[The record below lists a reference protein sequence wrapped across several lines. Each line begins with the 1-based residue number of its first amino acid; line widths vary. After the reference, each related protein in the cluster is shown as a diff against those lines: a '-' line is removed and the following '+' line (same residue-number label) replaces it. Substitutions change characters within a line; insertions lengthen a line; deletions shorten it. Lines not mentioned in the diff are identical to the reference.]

1 MKKFAVGVMVG
12 FLASCG
18 LAFASASLGHN
29 GMFWNKLST
38 QAKDG
43 YVNGYSD
50 AMKVSVGQLDSL
62 QIAADMFHWK
72 GAHKII
78 KQLSREL
85 SMADLSPNQAV
96 SRLNS
101 LYSNPKY
108 SELDLGQALQLLTLR
123 ANETAL
129 PAERESRRK

>member
-1 MKKFAVGVMVG
+1 MKKFVAGVMLG
-12 FLASCG
+12 FLASWTV
-18 LAFASASLGHN
+18 AFAAASVGHN
-29 GMFWNKLST
+29 GMFWNKLSSP
-38 QAKDG
+38 AKDG

-85 SMADLSPNQAV
+85 SMADLTPEQAV

-101 LYSNPKY
+101 LYSNQKY

-123 ANETAL
+123 ASETGLRAG
-129 PAERESRRK
+129 ANSGKK

>member
-1 MKKFAVGVMVG
+1 MKKFVAGVLVG

-18 LAFASASLGHN
+18 FAFASANLAHN
-29 GMFWNKLST
+29 GMFWNKLSR

-50 AMKVSVGQLDSL
+50 AMKVSVGQLGSL

-78 KQLSREL
+78 KQLGREL
-85 SMADLSPNQAV
+85 SMADLSPSQAV
-96 SRLNS
+96 NRLNE

-129 PAERESRRK
+129 PSPHRSRKK

>member
-29 GMFWNKLST
+29 GLFWNKLST

-50 AMKVSVGQLDSL
+50 AMKVSVGQLD
-62 QIAADMFHWK
+62 AADMFHWK

-78 KQLSREL
+78 KQLSHEL

-123 ANETAL
+123 ANEVSL
-129 PAERESRRK
+129 PAGRDSHQK